1 LINSLTGNI
10 INLFYAYHTL
20 GLLDA
25 VNLLISLEQLAQA
38 APIPNP
44 PPRMIGQRRPTNGIQ
59 ILKLSKTQHKNKLVL

>member
-1 LINSLTGNI
+1 
-10 INLFYAYHTL
+10 L

>member
-1 LINSLTGNI
+1 MTDKIFISAMDCEILT
-10 INLFYAYHTL
+10 LFKYTL

-44 PPRMIGQRRPTNGIQ
+44 PPRMIGQRRP
-59 ILKLSKTQHKNKLVL
+59 